1 MMKHIVLSEQ
11 DRQLLLHLHKFIYL
25 SKEFIETYIYNDPRE
40 PEEAR
45 VHERT
50 VYRRINKIEEA
61 GYITSFS
68 VPIKPNSKR
77 PSYIFTLTKLGVDMI
92 KELIGDEDAHW
103 KPAWSQQPPLWY
115 MHTLNL
121 AEVVKSFEYNGPT
134 GVVKEFVSEERA
146 YYKYM
151 ENDKEHVIR
160 PDGILILGQPHHNDE
175 NFGIMIE
182 MERSYASRSG
192 TIRKLEQYN
201 RFFEG
206 YIPKGREIEESKE
219 AKFKKYENR
228 MKKFDMSVGFEYP
241 VNIRQWLILF
251 IGDNETMGQTI
262 FQKLRGLKSTVP
274 LLSAYKGDL
283 LKTPYGEVYRD
294 MENPDKLSGL

>member
-40 PEEAR
+40 SEEAR

-68 VPIKPNSKR
+68 VPVKENSKR
-77 PSYIFTLTKLGVDMI
+77 PSHIFTLSKLGVEMV
-92 KELIGDEDAHW
+92 KNLLGDEDAHW
-103 KPAWSQQPPLWY
+103 NKTWSHEPPLWY

-121 AEVVKSFEYNGPT
+121 AHVVKSFEYKARP
-134 GVVKEFVSEERA
+134 GVVKEFVSEGRA

-160 PDGILILGQPHHNDE
+160 PDGILVIGDPDHNEE
-175 NFGIMIE
+175 NIGIMLE
-182 MERSYASRSG
+182 MERSYGSRSG

-206 YIPKGREIEESKE
+206 FVPEDVEIDQSKE
-219 AKFKKYENR
+219 IKFKKYENR
-228 MKKFDMSVGFEYP
+228 MKKFDMSVAFEYP
-241 VNIRQWLILF
+241 VNIRKWLILF

-274 LLSAYKGDL
+274 LLSASKNVL
-283 LKTPYGEVYRD
+283 MENPYGEVYRD
-294 MENPDKLSGL
+294 MDNPDVLGPL